1 MNETLSN
8 NNNSC
13 EILSSYYFSNSTLSL
28 PRIIYQG
35 EMTLAENEQ
44 DNFLNQ
50 ITRENQAFEKDIEL
64 EIFHKEHYSNE
75 ICFKK
80 DIFSSMDKFIKIF
93 KTKFKGY
100 FFSHHMNVHFLL
112 VFIY

>member
-13 EILSSYYFSNSTLSL
+13 EIISSYHFSNSTLFL
-28 PRIIYQG
+28 PRIMYQG
-35 EMTLAENEQ
+35 EMTLSENERE
-44 DNFLNQ
+44 NFLNQ
-50 ITRENQAFEKDIEL
+50 ITKENQELEKDLEL
-64 EIFHKEHYSNE
+64 EIFHKEQYSNE

-80 DIFSSMDKFIKIF
+80 DIFNSMDKFLKIF

-100 FFSHHMNVHFLL
+100 FFSHHLK
-112 VFIY
+112 VFF